1 MSTLNHIKSLG
12 SENGV
17 GGPLTSRSLHNELVK
32 SHALATG
39 LGDSGAGGL
48 GEAEAATLSLGMSRT
63 LMSSVTVPTTTAVRS
78 ALLPR
83 CLISLESERGGRL
96 VLEEMSLLRTVLVK
110 VESVLRDR
118 NLNNYTQ
125 NMVSTP
131 KPLGIFNLPSQE
143 GRGKGSC
150 S

>member
-48 GEAEAATLSLGMSRT
+48 GEAEGSNVELGHVEDSDVFSDGADNNSGTVSL
-63 LMSSVTVPTTTAVRS
+63 A
-78 ALLPR
+78 
-83 CLISLESERGGRL
+83 SE
-96 VLEEMSLLRTVLVK
+96 VLDQLGERKRRTV
-110 VESVLRDR
+110 
-118 NLNNYTQ
+118 
-125 NMVSTP
+125 
-131 KPLGIFNLPSQE
+131 
-143 GRGKGSC
+143 GS
-150 S
+150 